1 MRAMLLAWKSI
12 EIEVILA
19 ELYKKRDIEKAN
31 FTFSKGITK
40 YTYRRSYGLRL
51 NWRHLLFEPRIF
63 LTFI

>member
-1 MRAMLLAWKSI
+1 MGAMLLAWKSI

-40 YTYRRSYGLRL
+40 YAYRR
-51 NWRHLLFEPRIF
+51 IK
-63 LTFI
+63 